1 MIEKTKEVHMY
12 DTAMFSS
19 YKKKKIMEKKIL
31 KTWKCWVKSSIL

>member
-19 YKKKKIMEKKIL
+19 YKKKKIYGEKNP
-31 KTWKCWVKSSIL
+31 